1 MFFDLQKLSQKLISF
16 CFLAAFSTAV
26 FAAPGLFWKAE
37 SPANKTIYLFGTIHT
52 DDNLVTNFSP
62 VLIASQSA

>member
-16 CFLAAFSTAV
+16 CFLAAFSMTV
-26 FAAPGLFWKAE
+26 FAAAGLFWKAE

-52 DDNLVTNFSP
+52 EDNRVTNFLP
-62 VLIASQSA
+62 ALIASQSA